1 MITKFKTF
9 ITPSEEY
16 GIIDYDQS
24 EDICYIATSSSPE
37 LLGWSTTIE
46 DILTYWGDKIIP
58 SDAQFIRD
66 NWKLIDVELKLEV

>member
-37 LLGWSTTIE
+37 TPTCFFL
-46 DILTYWGDKIIP
+46 
-58 SDAQFIRD
+58 
-66 NWKLIDVELKLEV
+66 